1 MAAMGSGLPSSI
13 NLTRTIGIVLTALSL
28 HSLGATEAAA
38 QLRGVGVPS
47 VGGTVG
53 GTLGGAVGG
62 AGSAVGGVSSGVGS
76 AVGGSGIGGSGIGG
90 TDFGVTDLGD
100 RALTGQEAWV
110 SA

>member
-47 VGGTVG
+47 VGGTV
-53 GTLGGAVGG
+53 GGAVGG

>member
-13 NLTRTIGIVLTALSL
+13 NLIRTIGIVLTALSL
-28 HSLGATEAAA
+28 HSLGTTEAAA

-47 VGGTVG
+47 VGGTV
-53 GTLGGAVGG
+53 GGAVGG

>member
-13 NLTRTIGIVLTALSL
+13 NLARTIGIVLTALSL

-53 GTLGGAVGG
+53 GAVGG
-62 AGSAVGGVSSGVGS
+62 AGSAVGGCRPEWVPRS
-76 AVGGSGIGGSGIGG
+76 AG
-90 TDFGVTDLGD
+90 
-100 RALTGQEAWV
+100 RASAGLV
-110 SA
+110 SAEPTSA